1 MPSDFNTAMSLTVEK
16 KIVMNE
22 MQQPVAVQVDY
33 QDWLKIEQLLN
44 FRSPQLATDFFA
56 HHVPLQSFLT
66 VDPTEYVD
74 SLR

>member
-44 FRSPQLATDFFA
+44 FSSPQLATDFFCA
-56 HHVPLQSFLT
+56 SCSFT
-66 VDPTEYVD
+66 KFFNG
-74 SLR
+74 